1 MLSVYICSKVITL
14 SGVYCTKPFLLT
26 FLQLPKDDTKQSI
39 STWKR
44 VIEACQKNDW
54 FSWTKYIIFPK
65 KEIVLKQKNILLTSI
80 TEELVNATGRRFKHK
95 LIFLS
100 STKKNC
106 LWSLKEGLKRFKQT
120 RIVKKKI
127 LLIRTFKPSNWG
139 FPTTAFEFESR
150 TQTL

>member
-1 MLSVYICSKVITL
+1 MTIPKLLFCTWNVYQVHLLIVINQLMLSVYNCPKVITL

-26 FLQLPKDDTKQSI
+26 LPKDNTKQSI
-39 STWKR
+39 LTWKKL
-44 VIEACQKNDW
+44 IETWQKNDW

-100 STKKNC
+100 STKK
-106 LWSLKEGLKRFKQT
+106 
-120 RIVKKKI
+120 I
-127 LLIRTFKPSNWG
+127 
-139 FPTTAFEFESR
+139 AFEVSKKALNVSNKR
-150 TQTL
+150 GS